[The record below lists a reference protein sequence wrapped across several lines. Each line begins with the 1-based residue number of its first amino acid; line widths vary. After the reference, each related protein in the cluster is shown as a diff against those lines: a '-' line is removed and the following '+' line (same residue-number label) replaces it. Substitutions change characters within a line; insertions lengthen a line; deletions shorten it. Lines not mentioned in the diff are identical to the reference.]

1 MRTSRFILTA
11 TPALTAAGALLLM
24 APLLMA
30 ADVAGRVVHQKGRAF
45 SAGAMTVARGEP
57 VVFLNDDTV
66 PHNIMSMTAD
76 NAFDLGAQPPGS
88 ATPVS
93 FDRAGVVVVICA
105 IHPRMRMVITV
116 TN

>member
-76 NAFDLGAQPPGS
+76 NAFDLGAQPPGVPRPS
-88 ATPVS
+88 VS
-93 FDRAGVVVVICA
+93 TKPGLWW
-105 IHPRMRMVITV
+105 
-116 TN
+116 